1 MGLLRRV
8 CRGEKGQSLVE
19 TALVL
24 PLLLLLLAIAVDCG
38 RAFRAYV
45 IITNA
50 AREGVRAA
58 SRFPDS
64 PDHLIEAAVVGEAPD
79 SGVAL
84 DGSNVVIDGLGGQPG
99 DTICVTVSYELAT
112 ILGGILGVPSITLQ
126 SSAAMV
132 VFGMDVPS

>member
-38 RAFRAYV
+38 RAFRVYV

-50 AREGVRAA
+50 AREGVRVA
-58 SRFPDS
+58 SRFPDNV
-64 PDHLIEAAVVGEAPD
+64 DLIEAAVAGEAPD

-84 DGSNVVIDGLGGQPG
+84 DGSNISIDGLGGQSG
-99 DTICVTVSYELAT
+99 DTIRVTVSYELDT
-112 ILGGILGVPSITLQ
+112 ILGGILGASQITLR